1 MFQEN
6 GTSNSK
12 RRRTDSSSAM
22 AEGADENPVPGLRVE
37 ESPEHGMKV
46 LRGLN
51 HLKMEKVL
59 CDVALIAEGN
69 HVASKLRTLLY
80 INYMYI

>member
-6 GTSNSK
+6 GTSNNNK
-12 RRRTDSSSAM
+12 RRRTDSSCG
-22 AEGADENPVPGLRVE
+22 EGAMDGEDENPVPGLRAE
-37 ESPEHGMKV
+37 ENPEHGMKV

-59 CDVALIAEGN
+59 CDVALIAEGKS
-69 HVASKLRTLLY
+69 SKTLL
-80 INYMYI
+80 NFV

>member
-1 MFQEN
+1 MDGEEEHP
-6 GTSNSK
+6 
-12 RRRTDSSSAM
+12 A
-22 AEGADENPVPGLRVE
+22 PGLRAE

-59 CDVALIAEGN
+59 CDVALIAEGE
-69 HVASKLRTLLY
+69 
-80 INYMYI
+80 

>member
-1 MFQEN
+1 MDGE
-6 GTSNSK
+6 
-12 RRRTDSSSAM
+12 
-22 AEGADENPVPGLRVE
+22 DEKPVPGLRAE

-59 CDVALIAEGN
+59 CDVALIAEG
-69 HVASKLRTLLY
+69 KE
-80 INYMYI
+80 INFSNLNVHDILSFILV